1 MDKKSE
7 QIEKEKI
14 HGQILLAMAK
24 VVFNMIALIFK
35 RVKSFVFNFPA
46 CPTAFNQLDHIIFID
61 ENIGHPTV
69 AVGGFFIVNNMVVKK
84 VDLIGIFRAIE
95 RHIINPSVLMLTAT
109 AIGKS

>member
-7 QIEKEKI
+7 QIEKEKN
-14 HGQILLAMAK
+14 HGQIILAVAK

-46 CPTAFNQLDHIIFID
+46 CPTAFNQLSHIIFID

-69 AVGGFFIVNNMVVKK
+69 AVGNFSFIDKAIIKK
-84 VDLIGIFRAIE
+84 INIIGILGAI
-95 RHIINPSVLMLTAT
+95 
-109 AIGKS
+109 